1 MIEQKQ
7 VDVDGDL
14 MPLAPIGSSS
24 AVLGAGVPIMDVAD
38 AAAVPGASHDVTST
52 AHKRKRAVDPRD
64 SNEGSSADHASASAK
79 KPIKSAGRHALPA
92 LLQQFRSSRDI
103 NVLLLPTRTGSHGLN
118 IIEATHVLMVEPV
131 LNPAI
136 HLQVSPSACGQL

>member
-14 MPLAPIGSSS
+14 MPLAPIASSA
-24 AVLGAGVPIMDVAD
+24 AVLGAGDPVMDAAD
-38 AAAVPGASHDVTST
+38 AAAVPGASHDVTTT
-52 AHKRKRAVDPRD
+52 AHKRKRAVDAQ
-64 SNEGSSADHASASAK
+64 GSTGADDASASAK

-136 HLQVSPSACGQL
+136 HLQVSRSACGQL